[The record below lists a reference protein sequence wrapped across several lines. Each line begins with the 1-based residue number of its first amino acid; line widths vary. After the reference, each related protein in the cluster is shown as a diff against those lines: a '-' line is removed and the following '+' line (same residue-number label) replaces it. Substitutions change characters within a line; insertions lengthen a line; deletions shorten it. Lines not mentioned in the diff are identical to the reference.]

1 MNRMHRRGLPTI
13 LAVAIAGGVV
23 LTPLAA
29 KASEEGKRNTTL
41 ALGAATAYL
50 FTKKGDKTPA
60 FIGAAA
66 TAYAYKKYDDSIK
79 DRHRREA
86 SRQEVRRFRRDD
98 PKECRH
104 DDPKEC
110 RHDNGRHDNG
120 LHKGWYKNG
129 KHKGTAKR
137 R

>member
-1 MNRMHRRGLPTI
+1 MNSMQKRGLPAI
-13 LAVAIAGGVV
+13 LAVTIAGGVV
-23 LTPLAA
+23 MTPVVA
-29 KASEEGKRNTTL
+29 KASEEGRKNTTL

-86 SRQEVRRFRRDD
+86 ATREVRRFRRDD
-98 PKECRH
+98 PKECR
-104 DDPKEC
+104 
-110 RHDNGRHDNG
+110 DNDGRHDNG

-129 KHKGTAKR
+129 KHKAKGKKH
-137 R
+137 